1 MCENNK
7 NIYNDPYLIME
18 LETGYVTLGWH
29 QRFKGYT
36 VFICKQHA
44 SELHELERNFKI
56 KFLEEMS
63 IVAEAVFN
71 AVKPDK
77 LNYELLGNGI
87 THLHWHIY
95 PRVAG
100 DTPQKGPVWWLS
112 KEELFDENTRPN
124 DEKRIAMIELIKV
137 ELKKL

>member
-1 MCENNK
+1 MTCTMCENNK

-44 SELHELERNFKI
+44 SELHELEKDFKI

-87 THLHWHIY
+87 SHLHCY
-95 PRVAG
+95 V
-100 DTPQKGPVWWLS
+100 
-112 KEELFDENTRPN
+112 
-124 DEKRIAMIELIKV
+124 IK
-137 ELKKL
+137 LAAIFFCLNF